1 MYYSQLS
8 LFSALGVHPITAS
21 NDQCKAILGDE
32 AKPPNGASTCNTLEA
47 SQSSSYLH
55 PPSNNLSFR
64 VSVFQQIPGTLLVKA
79 SLQHRD
85 GPVPGFRRIRSG
97 LFIKSF
103 VFSNLSLDKN
113 L

>member
-85 GPVPGFRRIRSG
+85 GPVPGSRLPLLLC
-97 LFIKSF
+97 LFVIYTATF
-103 VFSNLSLDKN
+103 IIL
-113 L
+113 